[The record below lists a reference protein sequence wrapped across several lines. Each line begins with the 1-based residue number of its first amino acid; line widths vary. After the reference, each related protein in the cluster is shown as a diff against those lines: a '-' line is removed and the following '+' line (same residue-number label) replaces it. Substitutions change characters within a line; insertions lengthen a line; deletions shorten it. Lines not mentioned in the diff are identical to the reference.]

1 MVIQTSQVG
10 MSSTYKK
17 TAYEAASVSYTG
29 WGDSGITA
37 DFMNAVPTA
46 TDGAQT
52 NGVKGTVQTK
62 TEELFGMYAGGGQ
75 AAKQLS
81 EPKEA
86 TMKKW
91 SDENLTDAQKVEL
104 SSLKSLMEVFSDRV
118 ELTKVPVESLFQ
130 KLLERLRLRLEA
142 MLSGQGNSY
151 GYAAS
156 KQASALVLGGGIA
169 SGGMYGTGSNYA
181 ANAAALLSA
190 AQPREQWVEET
201 TISNFYAAKETVEFQ
216 SAGKVTTA
224 DGREIEFD
232 TSFTMTQSFVEYTN
246 VEVDYKKVMMIDP
259 LVINLGSGTA
269 EVQDQK
275 FTFNI
280 DADGDADNISLL
292 GQMCGFLALDK
303 NGDGVIND
311 GSELFGTKT
320 GDGFAEL
327 AVFDLD
333 KNGWIDENDEV
344 FNRLRIW
351 KKDENGTDQLVG
363 LGVQGV
369 GAIYLGNVS
378 TTYEMKGQDQEGTEG
393 MLQKTGV
400 YLNEDGSAGTI
411 QHLDFAV

>member
-62 TEELFGMYAGGGQ
+62 TEELFGMYAGSGQ
-75 AAKQLS
+75 AARQLS

-86 TMKKW
+86 TMEKW
-91 SDENLTDAQKVEL
+91 SDENLTDAQKVEV
-104 SSLKSLMEVFSDRV
+104 SSLKSLMEVFSDRL
-118 ELTKVPVESLFQ
+118 ELTTIPVESLFQ

-142 MLSGQGNSY
+142 MLTGGGNSY
-151 GYAAS
+151 RYNVS
-156 KQASALVLGGGIA
+156 KQAAALTLGGAYG
-169 SGGMYGTGSNYA
+169 SGYT
-181 ANAAALLSA
+181 ANAEALLST

-259 LVINLGSGTA
+259 LVINLGGTTA
-269 EVQDQK
+269 EVTDQK
-275 FTFNI
+275 FTFDI
-280 DADGDADNISLL
+280 DADGEVDNISLL
-292 GQMCGFLALDK
+292 GEMCGFLALDK
-303 NGDGVIND
+303 NGDGTIND
-311 GSELFGTKT
+311 GSELFGAQT

-333 KNGWIDENDEV
+333 KNGWIDENDEI

-351 KKDENGTDQLVG
+351 KKDENGNDKLVG

-378 TTYEMKGQDQEGTEG
+378 TTYEMKGQDREGTEG

>member
-17 TAYEAASVSYTG
+17 TTYEAASVSYTG
-29 WGDSGITA
+29 WGESGITA
-37 DFMNAVPTA
+37 DFRNAVPTA

-62 TEELFGMYAGGGQ
+62 TEELFGMYTRNGQ

-86 TMKKW
+86 TMEKW
-91 SDENLTDAQKVEL
+91 SDENLTDAQKIEV
-104 SSLKSLMEVFSDRV
+104 SSLQSLMEVFSDRL
-118 ELTKVPVESLFQ
+118 ELTTIPVESLFQ
-130 KLLERLRLRLEA
+130 QLLERLRVRLEA
-142 MLSGQGNSY
+142 ILTGGGNSY
-151 GYAAS
+151 RYAAS
-156 KQASALVLGGGIA
+156 KQASALVLGGGYAVGGVYGRGTDYMTGAA
-169 SGGMYGTGSNYA
+169 S
-181 ANAAALLSA
+181 LLSA
-190 AQPREQWVEET
+190 SQPREQWVEET
-201 TISNFYAAKETVEFQ
+201 TISNLYAAKETVTFQ
-216 SAGKVTTA
+216 SAGKVNTA

-246 VEVDYKKVMMIDP
+246 VEVDYKKVMLIDP
-259 LVINLGSGTA
+259 LVINLGGTTA
-269 EVQDQK
+269 EISDQK
-275 FTFNI
+275 FTFDI
-280 DADGDADNISLL
+280 DADGKEDNISLL
-292 GQMCGFLALDK
+292 GQMCGFLALDE

-333 KNGWIDENDEV
+333 QNGWIDENDEI

-351 KKDENGTDQLVG
+351 KKDENGNDQLVG
-363 LGVQGV
+363 LGVQGI

-393 MLQKTGV
+393 MLQKSGI

>member
-29 WGDSGITA
+29 WGESGITA

-52 NGVKGTVQTK
+52 NGLKGTVQTK
-62 TEELFGMYAGGGQ
+62 TEELFGLYAGSGQ
-75 AAKQLS
+75 AKQLS

-86 TMKKW
+86 TMEKW

-104 SSLKSLMEVFSDRV
+104 SSLKSLMEVFSDNL

-156 KQASALVLGGGIA
+156 KQASALVLGGA
-169 SGGMYGTGSNYA
+169 YGHGSDYVS
-181 ANAAALLSA
+181 NAAALLSPQ
-190 AQPREQWVEET
+190 QPRAQWVEET
-201 TISNFYAAKETVEFQ
+201 TVSNFYAARETVEFQ

-269 EVQDQK
+269 EVTDQK
-275 FTFNI
+275 FTFDI
-280 DADGDADNISLL
+280 DADGKEDNISLL
-292 GQMCGFLALDK
+292 GQMCGFLALDQ

-333 KNGWIDENDEV
+333 KNGWIDENDEI

-351 KKDENGTDQLVG
+351 KKDENGNDQLVG

-378 TTYEMKGQDQEGTEG
+378 TTYEMKGADMEGTEG
-393 MLQKTGV
+393 MLQKTGIF
-400 YLNEDGSAGTI
+400 LNEDGSAGTI

>member
-10 MSSTYKK
+10 MSSVYKK
-17 TAYEAASVSYTG
+17 TAVEAASVSYTG
-29 WGDSGITA
+29 WGESGITA

-52 NGVKGTVQTK
+52 NGVRTTVQTK
-62 TEELFGMYAGGGQ
+62 SEELFGLYAGGGQ

-91 SDENLTDAQKVEL
+91 SEENLTDAQKVEL
-104 SSLKSLMEVFSDRV
+104 SSLQSLMETFSDRL
-118 ELTKVPVESLFQ
+118 ELTKIPVESLFQ

-142 MLSGQGNSY
+142 MLT
-151 GYAAS
+151 
-156 KQASALVLGGGIA
+156 GGGNA
-169 SGGMYGTGSNYA
+169 YRYTVSQQ
-181 ANAAALLSA
+181 AAALAAGSMYNPGS
-190 AQPREQWVEET
+190 AQPRAEWVEET
-201 TISNFYAAKETVEFQ
+201 TVSNLYAAKETVEFQ
-216 SAGKVTTA
+216 SSGKVRTE
-224 DGREIEFD
+224 DGREIEFE
-232 TSFTMTQSFVEYTN
+232 TSFTMTQSFVEYTS

-259 LVINLGSGTA
+259 LVINLGSKTA
-269 EVQDQK
+269 EVTDQK
-275 FTFNI
+275 FSFDI
-280 DADGDADNISLL
+280 DADGKEDNISLL
-292 GQMCGFLALDK
+292 GQLCGFLALDK
-303 NGDGVIND
+303 NGDGVVND
-311 GSELFGTKT
+311 GSELFGAMT

-351 KKDENGTDQLVG
+351 KKDENGNDKLVG
-363 LGVQGV
+363 LGVQGI

-378 TTYEMKGQDQEGTEG
+378 TTYELKGQDREGTEG
-393 MLQKTGV
+393 MLQKTGI

>member
-29 WGDSGITA
+29 WGESGITA

-52 NGVKGTVQTK
+52 NEVKGTVQTK
-62 TEELFGMYAGGGQ
+62 TEELFGMYAGSGQ

-86 TMKKW
+86 TMEKW

-104 SSLKSLMEVFSDRV
+104 SSLKSLMEVFSDRL

-142 MLSGQGNSY
+142 ILTGGGNSY
-151 GYAAS
+151 RYAAS
-156 KQASALVLGGGIA
+156 KQASALVFGGA
-169 SGGMYGTGSNYA
+169 YGHGSDYV
-181 ANAAALLSA
+181 ANAAALLSPQ
-190 AQPREQWVEET
+190 QPREQWVEET
-201 TISNFYAAKETVEFQ
+201 TISNFYAARETVEFQ

-269 EVQDQK
+269 EVTDQK
-275 FTFNI
+275 FTFDI
-280 DADGDADNISLL
+280 DADGDEDNISLL

-303 NGDGVIND
+303 NGDGEIND

-351 KKDENGTDQLVG
+351 KKDENGNDKLVG
-363 LGVQGV
+363 LGVQGI
-369 GAIYLGNVS
+369 GAVYLGNVS
-378 TTYEMKGQDQEGTEG
+378 TTYEMKGADMEGTEG

>member
-29 WGDSGITA
+29 WGESGITA

-52 NGVKGTVQTK
+52 EELKGTVQTK
-62 TEELFGMYAGGGQ
+62 TEELFGMYTGGGQ

-104 SSLKSLMEVFSDRV
+104 SSLKSLMEVFSDRL
-118 ELTKVPVESLFQ
+118 ELNKIPVESLFQ
-130 KLLERLRLRLEA
+130 RLLERLRGRLEA
-142 MLSGQGNSY
+142 MLTGGGNSY
-151 GYAAS
+151 RYAAS
-156 KQASALVLGGGIA
+156 KQASALVLGET
-169 SGGMYGTGSNYA
+169 YGLGVER
-181 ANAAALLSA
+181 
-190 AQPREQWVEET
+190 PREQWVEET
-201 TISNFYAAKETVEFQ
+201 TISNFYAARETVEFQ

-275 FTFNI
+275 FTFDI
-280 DADGDADNISLL
+280 DADGEEDNISLL

-303 NGDGVIND
+303 NGDGEIND

-333 KNGWIDENDEV
+333 KNGWIDENDEI

-351 KKDENGTDQLVG
+351 KKDENGNDKLVG
-363 LGVQGV
+363 LGVQGI

-378 TTYEMKGQDQEGTEG
+378 TTYEMKGQDKEGTEG
-393 MLQKTGV
+393 MLQKTGIF
-400 YLNEDGSAGTI
+400 LNEDGSAGTI